1 MDCFNI
7 LSIIILVV
15 LSLATFKY
23 PTELYLQARCDNE
36 SKKFRVFYYLI
47 AIFYIVM
54 GIYAMSEVAISIMI
68 LCLDIENPMHVLV
81 YAIAFMVEVIG
92 NFLYIKIRYGGI
104 SQLLEIE
111 IDYVDE
117 FEDDAEYDDYYE
129 DEFVDCDD
137 EDEDDDDNRKDYGK
151 VIYIEDYM
159 KKRKKWS
166 KESTKVKTFVLF
178 LLWKKV

>member
-54 GIYAMSEVAISIMI
+54 GIYAMSEVAISVMI
-68 LCLDIENPMHVLV
+68 LCLDIENPMRVLV

-159 KKRKKWS
+159 KKRKK
-166 KESTKVKTFVLF
+166 
-178 LLWKKV
+178 

>member
-15 LSLATFKY
+15 LSLAIFKY

-36 SKKFRVFYYLI
+36 STKLRVFYYLI
-47 AIFYIVM
+47 AIFYIIM

-68 LCLDIENPMHVLV
+68 LCLDIENPMRVLI

-104 SQLLEIE
+104 SQLLENE
-111 IDYVDE
+111 IDYV
-117 FEDDAEYDDYYE
+117 
-129 DEFVDCDD
+129 CDKMP
-137 EDEDDDDNRKDYGK
+137 EIISRITAISPYQEELEALKALK
-151 VIYIEDYM
+151 H
-159 KKRKKWS
+159 
-166 KESTKVKTFVLF
+166 
-178 LLWKKV
+178 